1 MANLHRTV
9 DNLALCYSLEFMLLS
24 EINRPTNADLEWW
37 KYDKFKLETLNNDEC
52 NAYFRFFKEDIHH
65 LKDVFH
71 IPDQVKCR
79 NNSKIEGI
87 EAFCIMLQQY
97 AYPCRYID
105 VIKTFARPVPQL
117 CLITGQMTNHI
128 YNMFGRLL
136 TDLDQPWLSPVNLEK
151 YTQAVFEKGAP
162 LINCWGFIDGT
173 VRPVCR
179 PQENQ
184 QVLFDGHKRLHSI
197 KFQSLVA
204 ANGMIANMHG
214 PIEGRR
220 HDSFMLRESGLLDQL
235 EQMSVDTNN
244 EIMCIYGDP
253 AYPIR
258 PQLQA
263 PFKGNLS
270 PIEPDYNMAMSEMHV
285 SVEWLFADILNFF

>member
-1 MANLHRTV
+1 M
-9 DNLALCYSLEFMLLS
+9 
-24 EINRPTNADLEWW
+24 
-37 KYDKFKLETLNNDEC
+37 
-52 NAYFRFFKEDIHH
+52 
-65 LKDVFH
+65 
-71 IPDQVKCR
+71 
-79 NNSKIEGI
+79 
-87 EAFCIMLQQY
+87 
-97 AYPCRYID
+97 
-105 VIKTFARPVPQL
+105 IKTFARPVPQL

-136 TDLDQPWLSPVNLEK
+136 TDLDQPWLLPVNLEK
-151 YTQAVFEKGAP
+151 YAQAVFEKEAP
-162 LINCWGFIDGT
+162 LKNCRGFIDGT
-173 VRPVCR
+173 VRAVCR

-184 QVLFDGHKRLHSI
+184 QVLFNGHKRLHSI

-204 ANGMIANMHG
+204 ANGMIANMYG

-235 EQMSVDTNN
+235 EQMSVNTNN

-270 PIEPDYNMAMSEMHV
+270 PIEQDYNKAMSEVRV
-285 SVEWLFADILNFF
+285 SVEWLFGDILNYFKFTDFKKSQKVGMSAVGKMYLVSALLQNAHTCLYRNTTCNYFELCPPKSYDYFQ